1 MEAFL
6 FYAVRMWLVAVMLVA
21 AYLIATYEEDS
32 L

>member
-6 FYAVRMWLVAVMLVA
+6 FYAVRMWLLVVMLVA

>member
-6 FYAVRMWLVAVMLVA
+6 FYAVRMWLLVVMLVA
-21 AYLIATYEEDS
+21 AYLIATYKEDS

>member
-21 AYLIATYEEDS
+21 AYFIATYSEE
-32 L
+32 

>member
-6 FYAVRMWLVAVMLVA
+6 FYAVRMWLLVVMLVA

-32 L
+32 Q

>member
-6 FYAVRMWLVAVMLVA
+6 FYAVRMWLLVVMLVA
-21 AYLIATYEEDS
+21 AYLIATYKGDS

>member
-1 MEAFL
+1 MDAIL
-6 FYAVRMWLVAVMLVA
+6 FYAVRMWLLVVMLVA

>member
-1 MEAFL
+1 MDAFL
-6 FYAVRMWLVAVMLVA
+6 FYAVRMWLLVVMLVA

>member
-6 FYAVRMWLVAVMLVA
+6 FYVVRMWLLVVMLVA

>member
-1 MEAFL
+1 MEAIL
-6 FYAVRMWLVAVMLVA
+6 FYVVRMWLLVVMLVA